1 MLKNQTPK
9 PFLQILIPLLLSIGS
24 AASQSA
30 TFVDVTAEAGIQ
42 FRHNNG
48 KTEHKHIIETMGSGV
63 VFFDYDTDGDADLYF
78 VNSGNV
84 PEEKQDPQQTK
95 LGNALYRNEGYGRF
109 TDVTEMSGTG
119 DTGYGMA
126 AAAGD
131 IDNDGDPDLYVAN
144 FGNDTLYRNNGDG
157 TFTDITEAAG
167 IDNAL
172 WGIAAIYFDFDVD
185 GDLDIFVVNY
195 LVYKLSM
202 PITTYKGIVGYGHP
216 RSYEGTADVLYR
228 NNGDGTF
235 TNIAEAAGLTNPSEG
250 RGMAAVACDY
260 DNDGF
265 PDVYVANDTNRNF
278 LYHNNGDGTF
288 TDESLFIG
296 VGYDEAGVAEGSMGV
311 DAGDYNGDGW
321 FDFIVANSEKATLY
335 KNEEGIFFV
344 DATAD
349 SGLGQPTLPF
359 VGFSP
364 LFVDYDNDGHLDVF
378 CANGHPQDVIGILTD
393 HDTFAQ
399 HDQMF
404 RNSGDGHYTDVSENV
419 GTYFAVPLVGR
430 AAAAADYDN
439 DGDIDIVIMNSNQ
452 HAVLLRNDGG
462 NLKNWLGIRL
472 VGSQSNRDGIGAK
485 VSLIAGG
492 LTQIREVK
500 SGSSYASGSDTRL
513 LFGLDAYQRVER
525 ITVVWQSGTIQ
536 ELEDVSVNQNMTIV
550 EPE

>member
-9 PFLQILIPLLLSIGS
+9 PFLQILTLLLLSIGS

-78 VNSGNV
+78 VNSGTV
-84 PEEKQDPQQTK
+84 PEKKQDPQQTTV
-95 LGNALYRNEGYGRF
+95 GNALYRNEGYGRF

-195 LVYKLSM
+195 LVYELSM

-265 PDVYVANDTNRNF
+265 LDVYVANDTNRNF

-296 VGYDEAGVAEGSMGV
+296 VGYDEAGIAEGSMGV

-335 KNEEGIFFV
+335 KNEEGLFFM
-344 DATAD
+344 DATAE

-399 HDQMF
+399 RDQMF
-404 RNSGDGHYTDVSENV
+404 RNNGDGHYTDVSESA
-419 GTYFAVPLVGR
+419 GAYFTVPLVGR

-462 NLKNWLGIRL
+462 NLKNWLGIQL
-472 VGSQSNRDGIGAK
+472 VGSQSNRDGIGTK

-536 ELEDVSVNQNMTIV
+536 ELEGVSVNQNLTIV